1 MTTAHCSSDVVTKP
15 FVVED
20 IVVTAA
26 VVALHEVNANN
37 VYHRTQLGVVGH
49 CQVGCTLLAV
59 AAVAA
64 VVVVVVVVVF
74 TEDSNHSGSTQHCD
88 NGQRLGS
95 DPSTL

>member
-37 VYHRTQLGVVGH
+37 VYHRTQLGAVGH

-59 AAVAA
+59 AAV
-64 VVVVVVVVVF
+64 VVVVVVF
-74 TEDSNHSGSTQHCD
+74 TEDSNHSGWTQRCD
-88 NGQRLGS
+88 NGQRLGL
-95 DPSTL
+95 DPSTP